1 MASSMEKAFTKA
13 GFKPAKPRK
22 AREPKVIKCRKC
34 GTAMERIP
42 ETNIM
47 ICPGEIE
54 VKSNEGMSTIPC
66 GNRIIFS

>member
-1 MASSMEKAFTKA
+1 
-13 GFKPAKPRK
+13 
-22 AREPKVIKCRKC
+22 
-34 GTAMERIP
+34 
-42 ETNIM
+42 M

>member
-1 MASSMEKAFTKA
+1 MASSIEKAFSKA

-54 VKSNEGMSTIPC
+54 VKSNQGMSTISC